1 MIVSTFKLKTRENGK
16 DSNGYFESSI
26 LWKLLQVLIP
36 ISKSFSASN
45 YIRSDFIR
53 NFIAK
58 ETKKEK
64 KGGGIGILQN
74 LLRTFGI
81 ETFGLFQEFEDIV
94 VETLVNGRSVWN

>member
-1 MIVSTFKLKTRENGK
+1 M
-16 DSNGYFESSI
+16 
-26 LWKLLQVLIP
+26 QVLIP

-45 YIRSDFIR
+45 YIPSDFIR

-64 KGGGIGILQN
+64 RGGIGILQN

-81 ETFGLFQEFEDIV
+81 KTFGLFQEFEDIV

>member
-1 MIVSTFKLKTRENGK
+1 MEIVASL
-16 DSNGYFESSI
+16 DSNFQEFFSFE
-26 LWKLLQVLIP
+26 
-36 ISKSFSASN
+36 N
-45 YIRSDFIR
+45 YIPSDFIR

-64 KGGGIGILQN
+64 RGGIGILQN